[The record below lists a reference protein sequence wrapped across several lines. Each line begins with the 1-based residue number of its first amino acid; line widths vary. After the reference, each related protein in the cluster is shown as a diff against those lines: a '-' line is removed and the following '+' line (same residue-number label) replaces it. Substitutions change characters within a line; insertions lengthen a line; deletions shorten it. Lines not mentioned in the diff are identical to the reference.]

1 MATAKFTNGLT
12 HTSMEEG
19 HVWMIM
25 TAMIAAALSI
35 CTLSFFI
42 CLMPDRA
49 NYCLAGASDSLKYLN
64 IFEKLIFPFILIVPP
79 GTFRVLS
86 FVGIQGRP

>member
-12 HTSMEEG
+12 HTSMEDG

-42 CLMPDRA
+42 CLI
-49 NYCLAGASDSLKYLN
+49 AG
-64 IFEKLIFPFILIVPP
+64 P
-79 GTFRVLS
+79 GTLLFGRCQVFRKYIEDPGDI
-86 FVGIQGRP
+86 FRH